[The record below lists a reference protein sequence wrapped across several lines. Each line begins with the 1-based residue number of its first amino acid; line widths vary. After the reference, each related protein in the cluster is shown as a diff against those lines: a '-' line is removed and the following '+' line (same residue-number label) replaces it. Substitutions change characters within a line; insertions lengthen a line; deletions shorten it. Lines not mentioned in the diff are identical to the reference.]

1 MRKTGMLLWIAGV
14 ALAAYAAFIFNTSL
28 DGSVVNLDLQ
38 QKQALMM
45 IAGAALFVA
54 GVLLHA
60 LSTLQPKKAHAV
72 KTRKAPK
79 PPMQDFSKID
89 A

>member
-1 MRKTGMLLWIAGV
+1 MRKIGMLLWIAGV
-14 ALAAYAAFIFNTSL
+14 ALATYSAFIFDTTL
-28 DGSVVNLDLQ
+28 YGDTVNLDLQ

-60 LSTLQPKKAHAV
+60 LSTLQPRQSKAA
-72 KTRKAPK
+72 KPRKAPK